1 VNRTRNATDFK
12 TAFRGAKLKY
22 EYVFRER
29 IDKLRAALED
39 AALSLTKADI
49 DDSLEYHARCYIINA
64 LLEAL
69 NWRLNAKVE
78 EGLPNLVPE
87 AAVRSDASGKRR
99 FLDYLGF
106 EQNTLKPL
114 LVVEAKRLKAPLPL
128 LATLPAPGA
137 SAVAAI
143 PVDPVGGPSA
153 IVSRGLAG
161 EKLTGDWNHWLVEL
175 KDYIRS
181 IHTKTKQVPKRVA
194 MTNGEWFILFSE
206 PTAFLGDAACPPEDI
221 LVYGDPDA
229 IANNS
234 AELYLALEHQ
244 HVLDE
249 LPFLAPVEVP
259 FHVTAPLVRNAMH
272 ALRLR
277 YQQTPAIKQ
286 PAPIIHVAPVVIL
299 RTELGTTIRVE
310 NPDPRA
316 QFELPHA
323 AGQLSTHLA
332 DVGHA
337 AEDLLGE
344 ISERLQ
350 TALVPTPLE
359 DHFTD
364 PQSFDVHKAVTYSSE
379 DEYFVVTGQHTH
391 YLLPEPSV
399 PDCPYHEW
407 GKSNT
412 AGVGAPPGPI
422 TVSNV
427 KERSFF
433 PSGETHHCAHG
444 NVLLEKSSEIT
455 AENRARCGRRS
466 GEDGEAFCEIWS
478 FEQRLCCRTCAF
490 ERVCTKAHVF
500 QLPCQ
505 APVQIEP
512 AAAVRTPHDA
522 ASPALA
528 SE

>member
-1 VNRTRNATDFK
+1 VTRTRNATDFK
-12 TAFRGAKLKY
+12 TAFLGAKLKY

-29 IDKLRAALED
+29 IAKLRAALEG
-39 AALSLTKADI
+39 ATVPLTKADI

-69 NWRLNAKVE
+69 NWRLNSKAE
-78 EGLPNLVPE
+78 EGMPNLVPE
-87 AAVRSDASGKRR
+87 AAIRSDASGTRR

-114 LVVEAKRLKAPLPL
+114 LVVEAKRLKAPLPF

-137 SAVAAI
+137 SSSSAI
-143 PVDPVGGPSA
+143 PVDPVGGSSA
-153 IVSRGLAG
+153 IVSRGLVG
-161 EKLTGDWNHWLVEL
+161 DKLTGEWNRWLAEL

-181 IHTKTKQVPKRVA
+181 IHTKTKQVPKRVI
-194 MTNGEWFILFSE
+194 MTTGEWLILFLE
-206 PTAFLGDAACPPEDI
+206 PTAFLSDDACPPEDI
-221 LVYGDPDA
+221 LVYRDAKA

-234 AELYLALEHQ
+234 SELYLALEHQ

-249 LPFLAPVEVP
+249 VPFLAPIEVP
-259 FHVTAPLVRNAMH
+259 FHVTAPSVRIAMH

-286 PAPIIHVAPVVIL
+286 PAPIIHVAPVIIL

-310 NPDPRA
+310 NPDD

-323 AGQLSTHLA
+323 AGQLGTHLA
-332 DVGHA
+332 EVAGA
-337 AEDLLGE
+337 AEDLLRE
-344 ISERLQ
+344 ISERLE
-350 TALVPTPLE
+350 TTLVATPLE
-359 DHFTD
+359 NHFAD
-364 PQSFDVHKAVTYSSE
+364 PESFDSHKAVSQSSE
-379 DEYFVVTGQHTH
+379 NEYFLVIGQHTH
-391 YLLPEPSV
+391 YLLAEPSV

-407 GKSNT
+407 GKSNA
-412 AGVGAPPGPI
+412 AGVGAPPGPLM
-422 TVSNV
+422 VSNV
-427 KERSFF
+427 RERSFF

-444 NVLLEKSSEIT
+444 NVLLAKASEIT
-455 AENRARCGRRS
+455 AENRARCGQRS
-466 GEDGEAFCEIWS
+466 GVDGEAFCEIWS

-490 ERVCTKAHVF
+490 ERVCTKARVF

-505 APVQIEP
+505 ALVQIDT
-512 AAAVRTPHDA
+512 AAAVRAPRTA
-522 ASPALA
+522 ASPAVA

>member
-1 VNRTRNATDFK
+1 VTRTRNATDFK
-12 TAFRGAKLKY
+12 TAFLGAKLKY

-29 IDKLRAALED
+29 IDKLRAALEG
-39 AALSLTKADI
+39 AALPLTKADI
-49 DDSLEYHARCYIINA
+49 DDSLEYHARYYIINA

-69 NWRLNAKVE
+69 NWRLNAKAE
-78 EGLPNLVPE
+78 EGLSNLVPE
-87 AAVRSDASGKRR
+87 AAVRSDASGTRR

-106 EQNTLKPL
+106 EQDTLKPL
-114 LVVEAKRLKAPLPL
+114 LVVEAKRLKTPLPF

-137 SAVAAI
+137 SAAAAI

-153 IVSRGLAG
+153 IVSRGLVG
-161 EKLTGDWNHWLVEL
+161 EKLTGDWDRWLAEL

-194 MTNGEWFILFSE
+194 MTNGEWLILFRE
-206 PTAFLGDAACPPEDI
+206 PTSFLGDAACPPEDI
-221 LVYGDPDA
+221 LVYGDMDA

-234 AELYLALEHQ
+234 AELYRALEHQ

-259 FHVTAPLVRNAMH
+259 FHVTAPSVRNAMH

-299 RTELGTTIRVE
+299 RTELGATIRVE

-323 AGQLSTHLA
+323 AAQLGTHLT

-337 AEDLLGE
+337 AEDHLRE

-350 TALVPTPLE
+350 IALVPTPLE
-359 DHFTD
+359 NHFAD
-364 PQSFDVHKAVTYSSE
+364 PQSFDAHKAVTQSSE
-379 DEYFVVTGQHTH
+379 IEYFVVTGQHTH
-391 YLLPEPSV
+391 YLLAEPSL

-407 GKSNT
+407 GMSSA

-444 NVLLEKSSEIT
+444 NVLLAKSSEIT
-455 AENRARCGRRS
+455 AENRARCGPRS

-490 ERVCTKAHVF
+490 ERVCTNADVF
-500 QLPCQ
+500 
-505 APVQIEP
+505 
-512 AAAVRTPHDA
+512 
-522 ASPALA
+522 
-528 SE
+528 